1 MYLRAAIVIP
11 GIATTCQYEPLID
24 LDVEEDQHSKG
35 YDAKQEASGAVHVV
49 LDVYR
54 IISKK
59 ADYDTMS
66 TLYFPFNTFIC
77 MILNQICNPTS
88 LLIEI

>member
-11 GIATTCQYEPLID
+11 GIATTCQDEPLVD
-24 LDVEEDQHSKG
+24 LDVEEDQHSKW
-35 YDAKQEASGAVHVV
+35 YNAKQEASGAVHVV

-59 ADYDTMS
+59 ADHHDT
-66 TLYFPFNTFIC
+66 
-77 MILNQICNPTS
+77 ILNEYFAFSIQYFHLYDS
-88 LLIEI
+88 

>member
-24 LDVEEDQHSKG
+24 LDVEEDQHSKW
-35 YDAKQEASGAVHVV
+35 YNAKQEASGAIHVV

-59 ADYDTMS
+59 ADCDT
-66 TLYFPFNTFIC
+66 
-77 MILNQICNPTS
+77 ILNEYFVFTI
-88 LLIEI
+88 

>member
-11 GIATTCQYEPLID
+11 GIATTCQDEPLVD
-24 LDVEEDQHSKG
+24 LDVEEDQHSKW
-35 YDAKQEASGAVHVV
+35 YNAKQEASGAVHVV

-59 ADYDTMS
+59 ADYDT
-66 TLYFPFNTFIC
+66 
-77 MILNQICNPTS
+77 ILNEYFVFSI
-88 LLIEI
+88 